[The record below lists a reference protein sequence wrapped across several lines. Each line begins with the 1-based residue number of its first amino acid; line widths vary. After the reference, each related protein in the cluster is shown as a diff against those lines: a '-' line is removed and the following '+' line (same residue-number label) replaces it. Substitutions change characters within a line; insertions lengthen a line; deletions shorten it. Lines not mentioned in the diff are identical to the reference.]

1 MKRYTIRTTKQ
12 LDKWFNK
19 LPKFDRL
26 RIAHRFERIEEG
38 NFGDCKNISNGISEL
53 RFFFGGGY
61 RIYYTIKGV
70 EIVLLL
76 CGGDKSSQ
84 SNDIKKAIEIL
95 GTIED

>member
-1 MKRYTIRTTKQ
+1 MKRYTIRTTKY

-26 RIAHRFERIEEG
+26 RIARRFERIEED

>member
-12 LDKWFNK
+12 LDKWFYK

-38 NFGDCKNISNGISEL
+38 NFGDHKWVKDIGEL

-61 RIYYTIKGV
+61 RVYYTIRGN

-95 GTIED
+95 STIED